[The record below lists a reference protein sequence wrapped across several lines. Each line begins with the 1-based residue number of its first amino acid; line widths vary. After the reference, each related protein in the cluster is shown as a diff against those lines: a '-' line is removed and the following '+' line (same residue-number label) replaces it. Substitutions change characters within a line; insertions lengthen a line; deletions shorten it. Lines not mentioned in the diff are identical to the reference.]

1 MKLVLRLTEK
11 PKYKD
16 PKFSKLTVKWEN
28 VSLEFSER
36 GRMEHINLFSFDE
49 EKNTVTIDNVTIVI
63 GVVWGVKD
71 YRYGQSFETL
81 PDEDKKILRQA
92 LTSDNSVLTV
102 FDDNWL
108 GLKAEFVDLY

>member
-1 MKLVLRLTEK
+1 MKLVLRLKEK

-16 PKFSKLTVKWEN
+16 SKFSKLTVQWEN
-28 VSLEFSER
+28 VFLEFSER
-36 GRMEHINLFSFDE
+36 GIEHINLFSVDE
-49 EKNTVTIDNVTIVI
+49 EKNIVTIDRVTITTGVI
-63 GVVWGVKD
+63 WNVKD
-71 YRYGQSFETL
+71 YRYGQSFGTL

-108 GLKAEFVDLY
+108 DLKAEFVDLY

>member
-16 PKFSKLTVKWEN
+16 PKFSKLRVKWEN
-28 VSLEFSER
+28 VSLEFS
-36 GRMEHINLFSFDE
+36 
-49 EKNTVTIDNVTIVI
+49 
-63 GVVWGVKD
+63 D
-71 YRYGQSFETL
+71 YRYGQSYETL
-81 PDEDKKILRQA
+81 PDEDKEIIRQA

-108 GLKAEFVDLY
+108 DLKAEFVDLY